1 MTFPDWSVSINAAVA
16 AFLAS
21 PNVSGPVSAI
31 IGISVGAVMLSLL
44 LAVFLRGR

>member
-1 MTFPDWSVSINAAVA
+1 
-16 AFLAS
+16 
-21 PNVSGPVSAI
+21 VSGPVSAI